1 MSNYVSSKR
10 SEGQWRAVEV
20 WLGVPSVPY
29 DWLASGFRK
38 IRNKVYQRCID
49 TGESNSERL
58 VLDLLELFP
67 ADLFRLRSIERLE
80 TDSEKQRSIMS
91 GLRLS
96 RESRDIGS
104 QKEILQRF

>member
-67 ADLFRLRSIERLE
+67 ADLFRLRSIQWSMVFR
-80 TDSEKQRSIMS
+80 
-91 GLRLS
+91 
-96 RESRDIGS
+96 
-104 QKEILQRF
+104 